1 MNEIIKSND
10 WLILSSED
18 YNQFQYFIDQIKELD
33 DSEDINHWVKW
44 KSYDN
49 QVVLQTRN
57 FFFKIYKNDLL
68 CGKFLT
74 ILRKELSKIYN
85 RLGIKWDI
93 YIKKLDAYYQVER
106 REKLNVCNEEFDFKS
121 IIIKWNSI
129 HKELEKKLGLDLI
142 LKQLHMRGEFLNVH
156 ELRLVRDC
164 INKPE
169 DYGIKDNNIV
179 LLDDSDFFIAPIDKN
194 GKWISVQFNSYN
206 IDSIFGDAVF
216 APQDMFDIIK
226 DDDLLEYSSTKVN
239 KWFLFD
245 KYYTN
250 QNSQIMKD
258 LRTKREEMIADN
270 IEFMSNLNLIEKK

>member
-1 MNEIIKSND
+1 
-10 WLILSSED
+10 
-18 YNQFQYFIDQIKELD
+18 
-33 DSEDINHWVKW
+33 
-44 KSYDN
+44 
-49 QVVLQTRN
+49 
-57 FFFKIYKNDLL
+57 
-68 CGKFLT
+68 
-74 ILRKELSKIYN
+74 
-85 RLGIKWDI
+85 
-93 YIKKLDAYYQVER
+93 
-106 REKLNVCNEEFDFKS
+106 
-121 IIIKWNSI
+121 
-129 HKELEKKLGLDLI
+129 
-142 LKQLHMRGEFLNVH
+142 MRGEFLNVH

-179 LLDDSDFFIAPIDKN
+179 LLDDSDFFIAPVDKN
-194 GKWISVQFNSYN
+194 GKWISVQFNSYD